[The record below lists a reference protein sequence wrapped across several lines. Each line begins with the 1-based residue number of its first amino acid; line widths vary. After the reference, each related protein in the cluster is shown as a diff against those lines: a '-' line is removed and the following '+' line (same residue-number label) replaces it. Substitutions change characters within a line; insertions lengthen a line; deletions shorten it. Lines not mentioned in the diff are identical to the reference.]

1 MDILLINND
10 LMERSVIQQVLEHS
24 GHKVT
29 YVETAQEAWK
39 FIAENGIRFVIA
51 DAADQEQNV
60 HQLIQHVRS
69 NQNLFGHTYI
79 LLLINRGQNG
89 TLVASLGVGADDYLN
104 KPVAPQELKAR
115 VSVGTRILSMGDT
128 LLEAR
133 DQLDNLAMYDNLTGL
148 LNRQAFYKIAQG
160 ELERARR
167 ASEGVSIIALDVD
180 NFRAINVKYDHSVGD
195 NVLQIVAQVIREKSR
210 PYDCIGRWD
219 GDQFTIILPGIV
231 STDAEKI
238 AKRILTGV
246 QSSEISLTDGPPL
259 EVKLSV
265 GIASTQTINAY
276 AEIDTFIQN
285 AVVAMGSSKKN
296 ESEDI
301 TVAFV

>member
-29 YVETAQEAWK
+29 FVETAQEAWK
-39 FIAENGIRFVIA
+39 FISENGIRFVIA

-148 LNRQAFYKIAQG
+148 LNRQAFYKVAQG

>member
-10 LMERSVIQQVLEHS
+10 LMERSVMQQVLEHS

-39 FIAENGIRFVIA
+39 FVAEDGIRFVIA
-51 DAADQEQNV
+51 DAADQEQSV

-69 NQNLFGHTYI
+69 NQKLFGHTYI
-79 LLLINRGQNG
+79 LLLLNRGQNG
-89 TLVASLGVGADDYLN
+89 TLIASLGVGADDYLN

-115 VSVGTRILSMGDT
+115 VSVGARILSMGDT
-128 LLEAR
+128 LAQAR

-148 LNRQAFYKIAQG
+148 LNQQAFYKVAQG

-180 NFRAINVKYDHSVGD
+180 NFKALNAQYDHSVGD
-195 NVLQIVAQVIREKSR
+195 NVLRIVAQVIREKSR

-246 QSSEISLTDGPPL
+246 QSSGISFTDGPPL
-259 EVKLSV
+259 EIKLNA
-265 GIASTQTINAY
+265 GIATTQTINAY
-276 AEIDTFIQN
+276 AEIDTFIRG
-285 AVVAMGSSKKN
+285 AVIAMNSSKQN
-296 ESEDI
+296 EDEEIS
-301 TVAFV
+301 VAFV

>member
-39 FIAENGIRFVIA
+39 FISENGIRFVIA

-148 LNRQAFYKIAQG
+148 LNRQAFYKVAQG